1 MAVRRITGGLVKG
14 PCLVNTKP
22 AGKSKQAKARPRP
35 KSPMNKLESDYE
47 WTFLQHR
54 PHGFEEIT
62 LALGGGARYTPDFW
76 TLGDDDV
83 LEFHEI
89 KGHWREAAKVRIK
102 VAAAK
107 YPQFR
112 FMAFRRVAKVW
123 QVEHFG
129 LEDAA

>member
-1 MAVRRITGGLVKG
+1 MRAVRRITKAKMRKA
-14 PCLVNTKP
+14 PKP
-22 AGKSKQAKARPRP
+22 
-35 KSPMNKLESDYE
+35 PMNKTEQEYE
-47 WTFLQHR
+47 NLFLGQK

-76 TLGDDDV
+76 VQGDDDV
-83 LEFHEI
+83 LEFHEV

-102 VAAAK
+102 VASAK

-112 FMAFRRVAKVW
+112 FKAFRKEKKVW
-123 QVEHFG
+123 HVEPFG